1 MSVGRGETAPS
12 FATLV
17 MTEQTIRIATTVRD
31 NRTLAE
37 RMTSTMSNLVD
48 RDIIELEF
56 DLEAAALSPCDVVQQ
71 LGARQKHLPRE

>member
-1 MSVGRGETAPS
+1 
-12 FATLV
+12 
-17 MTEQTIRIATTVRD
+17 MTEQTVRIATTVRE

-56 DLEAAALSPCDVVQQ
+56 DVEAGALNVNVQ
-71 LGARQKHLPRE
+71 RSR